1 MIKRALLSVWDKK
14 GIVELAE
21 FLTEKNIEI
30 ISTGG
35 TKKMLEDAG
44 LKIRS
49 VTDLTGQEPIMN
61 GRVKTLHPTVFGGI
75 LADRNNDSHMS
86 DLKLLNAMQ
95 IDLVVVNLYP
105 FVEQAVNKKLELQKA
120 IEFID
125 IGGPSMLRASAKN
138 YSSVIPLCHASQYEG
153 FMNLY
158 NNSNGNISEE
168 NRLSY
173 AKEVFRVTQKYD
185 SSIFNYFNHDSES
198 EFPSIISN
206 SYELQDQLRYGENPH
221 QKAAYYKFDNNSGW
235 KQLSG
240 KQLSYNNYLDM
251 ESAYSIINEFSDSAC
266 CIVKHS
272 NPCGFSLGIN
282 SMDAFNSAVECDPI
296 SYFGG
301 IVAFN
306 ETVNK
311 ELAEILAVPFLECI
325 VAPQFDS
332 TAISIL
338 SAKKNLRLIEYKK
351 DFTLSD
357 RLART
362 SMNGLLVQNRDVEKI
377 DYNNLKVVTER
388 QPTEVELNAM
398 QLGWKLVKFV
408 KSNAIV
414 FSNEKQLLGIGA
426 GQMSRI
432 DSVKIAIR
440 KVSETK
446 LNLNNSIMASDAF
459 FPFSDCI
466 KLAAESGVKAVIQP
480 GGSIKDQDVIDEANR
495 LGLSMVFTGVR
506 HFFH

>member
-1 MIKRALLSVWDKK
+1 M
-14 GIVELAE
+14 
-21 FLTEKNIEI
+21 
-30 ISTGG
+30 TGFHCSG
-35 TKKMLEDAG
+35 EEVDFND
-44 LKIRS
+44 
-49 VTDLTGQEPIMN
+49 DL
-61 GRVKTLHPTVFGGI
+61 
-75 LADRNNDSHMS
+75 
-86 DLKLLNAMQ
+86 
-95 IDLVVVNLYP
+95 
-105 FVEQAVNKKLELQKA
+105 
-120 IEFID
+120 
-125 IGGPSMLRASAKN
+125 
-138 YSSVIPLCHASQYEG
+138 
-153 FMNLY
+153 
-158 NNSNGNISEE
+158 
-168 NRLSY
+168 
-173 AKEVFRVTQKYD
+173 
-185 SSIFNYFNHDSES
+185 ES
-198 EFPSIISN
+198 EFPSIMSS
-206 SYELQDQLRYGENPH
+206 SYELQDELRYGENPH
-221 QKAAYYKFDNNSGW
+221 QKAAYYKFDNDSGW

-251 ESAYSIINEFSDSAC
+251 ESAYSIISEFSDSAC

-272 NPCGFSLGIN
+272 NPCGFSLGVN
-282 SMDAFNSAVECDPI
+282 SIDAFNSAVECDPI

-306 ETVNK
+306 ETINK

-325 VAPQFDS
+325 VAPQFDAK
-332 TAISIL
+332 AISIL

-357 RLART
+357 RLTRT
-362 SMNGLLVQNRDVEKI
+362 SMNGLLVQNRDVGKI

-388 QPTEVELNAM
+388 QPTEAELNAM
-398 QLGWKLVKFV
+398 ELGWKLVKFV

-426 GQMSRI
+426 GQMSRV

-459 FPFSDCI
+459 FPFSDCV

-480 GGSIKDQDVIDEANR
+480 GGSIKDQDVIDEADR